1 MLEARL
7 IEELPALEELRR
19 EWDELAVLAALP
31 LMAPAW
37 ILPWLR
43 WLAPAGAAPRVV
55 AVYDGDELTGIA
67 PFYVVRERSHRRID
81 YRLPGIEL
89 GARLAP
95 LARPGREWEVA
106 AAIARALAATTP
118 RPDLVALESVPPDS
132 LWLAALREQWPA
144 RIRPPVRVYHVHG
157 SPTVAL
163 GAGTFESWMG
173 RRSASFRKNCRRRG
187 RMFEAEGGTMRLG
200 SAQTLGADI
209 ETLMALHTER
219 WSERGQSSLT
229 ARADRLP
236 AMLREAGE
244 ALVQSGRFRIW
255 IMEIEGRPIW
265 ANLFLAAGGELLAVN
280 SGWDERWARM
290 SPPLLGMVH
299 AIEDAFARGE
309 QRLDLGI
316 GDDQFKLQFA
326 DGNDPV
332 AWGILMAPGARLPV
346 TALRTAPMLIGSS
359 LRTAAKRTLTAEQ
372 LDRLRGLRHVVGRR
386 R

>member
-7 IEELPALEELRR
+7 IEYLPALERPRE
-19 EWDELAVLAALP
+19 EWDELAMLAALP

-37 ILPWLR
+37 IIPWLR
-43 WLAPAGAAPRVV
+43 RLAPAGAEPRVV
-55 AVYDGDELTGIA
+55 AVYDGERLVGIA
-67 PFYVVRERSHRRID
+67 PFYVVRDGSRGRID

-106 AAIARALAATTP
+106 EAIAHALATATP
-118 RPDLVALESVPPDS
+118 RPDLVALESVPPNS

-144 RIRPPVRVYHVHG
+144 RIRPPARVYHVHG

-163 GAGTFESWMG
+163 NAGTFESWMA
-173 RRSASFRKNCRRRG
+173 RRGASFRKNCRRRG
-187 RMFEAEGGTMRLG
+187 RMFDAEGGTMRLG
-200 SAQTLGADI
+200 SAQTLSADI
-209 ETLMALHTER
+209 ETLLRLHTER
-219 WSERGQSSLT
+219 WSQRGESSLT

-236 AMLREAGE
+236 EMLREAGE
-244 ALVQSGRFRIW
+244 ALIESGRFRIW

-290 SPPLLGMVH
+290 SPPLLGMLH

-309 QRLDLGI
+309 RRLDLGI
-316 GDDQFKLQFA
+316 GEDQFKLQFA

-332 AWGILMAPGARLPV
+332 AWGILMAPGARLPA
-346 TALRTAPMLIGSS
+346 TALRTAPMLVGGS
-359 LRTAAKRTLTAEQ
+359 LRDTAKRVLTTEQ
-372 LDRLRGLRHVVGRR
+372 LDRLRRMRGAVRR

>member
-1 MLEARL
+1 MLENRL
-7 IEELPALEELRR
+7 IDDLPALEELRA

-43 WLAPAGAAPRVV
+43 RLAPAGAEPRAV
-55 AVYDGDELTGIA
+55 AVHEGDRLVGIA
-67 PFYVVRERSHRRID
+67 PFYTVRDGSRGRVD

-106 AAIARALAATTP
+106 EAIAQALATATP

-132 LWLAALREQWPA
+132 LWLAGLREQWPA

-157 SPTVAL
+157 SPTVTL
-163 GAGTFESWMG
+163 SGGTFESWLAQ
-173 RRSASFRKNCRRRG
+173 RSASFRKNCRRRG
-187 RMFEAEGGTMRLG
+187 RMFEAEGGVMRLG
-200 SAQTLGADI
+200 SAQTLDADI
-209 ETLMALHTER
+209 ETLLALHTER
-219 WSERGQSSLT
+219 WSERGESSLT

-236 AMLREAGE
+236 EMLREAGE
-244 ALVQSGRFRIW
+244 ALLESGRFRIW
-255 IMEIEGRPIW
+255 IMEVGGRPIW

-280 SGWDERWARM
+280 SGWDEQWARM
-290 SPPLLGMVH
+290 SPPLLGMLH

-309 QRLDLGI
+309 RRLDLGI
-316 GDDQFKLQFA
+316 GDDPFKLQFA

-332 AWGILMAPGARLPV
+332 AWGILMAPGARLPA
-346 TALRTAPMLIGSS
+346 TALRTAPMLTGSA
-359 LRTAAKRTLTAEQ
+359 LRDAAKRTLSAEQ
-372 LDRLRGLRHVVGRR
+372 LDRLRNLRGTLRR
-386 R
+386 

>member
-1 MLEARL
+1 MLDARL
-7 IEELPALEELRR
+7 IEDLPALGELQE

-43 WLAPAGAAPRVV
+43 RLAPAGAEPRAV
-55 AVYDGDELTGIA
+55 AVYDGEQLAGIA
-67 PFYVVRERSHRRID
+67 PFYVVRDGSRGRID

-106 AAIARALAATTP
+106 EAIAHALAAAKP
-118 RPDLVALESVPPDS
+118 RPDMVALESVPPDS

-144 RIRPPVRVYHVHG
+144 RIRPPARVYHVHG
-157 SPTVAL
+157 SPTVTL
-163 GAGTFESWMG
+163 NPGTFESWMA
-173 RRSASFRKNCRRRG
+173 RRGASFRKNCRRRG
-187 RMFEAEGGTMRLG
+187 RMFDAEGGVMRLS
-200 SAQTLGADI
+200 SAQTLSADI
-209 ETLMALHTER
+209 ETLLRLHTER

-244 ALVQSGRFRIW
+244 ALIESGRFRIW

-280 SGWDERWARM
+280 SGWDEQWARM
-290 SPPLLGMVH
+290 SPPLLGMLH

-332 AWGILMAPGARLPV
+332 AWGILMAPGARLPATV
-346 TALRTAPMLIGSS
+346 LRTAPMLIGNS
-359 LRTAAKRTLTAEQ
+359 LRDTAKRTMTAEQ
-372 LDRLRGLRHVVGRR
+372 LDRLRRVRHAAQRSH
-386 R
+386 